1 MSTTGLY
8 NSESSK
14 NQIINNDL
22 PQAANAYFIS
32 MWRFHCSMDEILKQQ
47 LLIRGR
53 AFATF
58 STIEKALAG
67 CKKSYRRLGYHETIC
82 NSTQQRW

>member
-1 MSTTGLY
+1 L
-8 NSESSK
+8 K
-14 NQIINNDL
+14 DQIINIDL

-32 MWRFHCSMDEILKQQ
+32 MWRFYCSMEEILKQQ
-47 LLIRGR
+47 LLIRVR

-67 CKKSYRRLGYHETIC
+67 RKKSFRRPYIVQPG
-82 NSTQQRW
+82 ST